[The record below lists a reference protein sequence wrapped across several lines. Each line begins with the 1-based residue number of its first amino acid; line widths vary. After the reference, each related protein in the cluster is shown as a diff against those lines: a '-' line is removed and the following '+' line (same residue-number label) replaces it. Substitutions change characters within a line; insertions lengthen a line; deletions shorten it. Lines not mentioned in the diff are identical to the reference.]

1 MWTRRQRQ
9 MCIRDSLNIDYS
21 YKSKFRTR
29 PGLDMNDA
37 KDIIKDF
44 GIINMA
50 LNYNLTKNIKLN
62 FSINN
67 LFNKVYAVASRPAGL
82 RPGQPR
88 VIKFGVRLDL

>member
-1 MWTRRQRQ
+1 
-9 MCIRDSLNIDYS
+9 
-21 YKSKFRTR
+21 
-29 PGLDMNDA
+29 MNDA

-67 LFNKVYAVASRPAGL
+67 LLNKVYAVASRPAGL

-88 VIKFGVRLDL
+88 VIKFGVKRLDL

>member
-1 MWTRRQRQ
+1 
-9 MCIRDSLNIDYS
+9 
-21 YKSKFRTR
+21 
-29 PGLDMNDA
+29 MNDA

-67 LFNKVYAVASRPAGL
+67 LLNKIYTVASRPAGL